1 MHTTITEKERAMTDV
16 LGYHHLSLS
25 VTDLGKSAEW
35 YQQVLGLEVAAE
47 IEGDGFRRT
56 RLRAPGSGV
65 TLTLTS
71 HAEERGDR
79 FSERRAG
86 MDHVAF
92 KVGGVA
98 DVEALKGRFEELG
111 VVHSEVKS
119 TTTGTAMITLR
130 DPDNIQIEV
139 FGGPLDPS
147 IASGGSGS

>member
-1 MHTTITEKERAMTDV
+1 MTEV

-25 VTDLGKSAEW
+25 VTDLGKSTEW
-35 YQQVLGLEVAAE
+35 YQQVLGLDVTAE
-47 IEGDGFRRT
+47 IEGDGFRRN
-56 RLRAPGSGV
+56 RLRASGGGV

-71 HAEERGDR
+71 HDQESGEP

-92 KVGGVA
+92 QVGGIPE
-98 DVEALKGRFEELG
+98 VEALKTRFEQLG
-111 VVHSEVKS
+111 VTHSEVKS

-139 FGGPLDPS
+139 FGGPFNPS
-147 IASGGSGS
+147 IAEGRN